1 MLLIYYTHYNPQ
13 HYSSTGVMLC
23 PDVIT
28 SIGARM
34 FVSPR
39 LVFLSKYFEFYE
51 FYRQRDFLSGA
62 ELLINLLAS
71 KITPD

>member
-1 MLLIYYTHYNPQ
+1 
-13 HYSSTGVMLC
+13 MLC

-51 FYRQRDFLSGA
+51 LYRQRDFLSGA